1 MDDRRTPPPE
11 RTRAAGATAT
21 AAVLAATATAL
32 VVVLAGCTA
41 ATPTG
46 TGAATTAPAA
56 AGSDAASAS
65 GASGAADPARAS
77 GDALWPAGAG
87 FDYQLGGAS
96 PVPDGVTVVAR
107 DSTDEPA
114 GAGFDICYVNGFQ
127 SQPGAV
133 WPESLLLH
141 DASGGLLVDP
151 GWPDEHLFDTS
162 TPSNR
167 EALAELQEPV
177 IDGCAAAGF
186 DAVEFDNLDSYS
198 RSDGALDLD
207 DAVAFATL
215 LVERTHD
222 AGLVAGQKNTA
233 ELEARGR
240 DEIGFDFAV
249 VEECDRWD
257 ECGAFTDVYG
267 DAVLDIEYT
276 DDLRGSFDDVCARE
290 DTPASTVLR
299 DRDLVP
305 ADDPAYVY
313 EHC

>member
-1 MDDRRTPPPE
+1 MHERRPTSPSA
-11 RTRAAGATAT
+11 RTRSAAGTT
-21 AAVLAATATAL
+21 AALAAAAL
-32 VVVLAGCTA
+32 VAVLAGCSA
-41 ATPTG
+41 ATPAAGDDTTG
-46 TGAATTAPAA
+46 TTAVTGAGGPTST
-56 AGSDAASAS
+56 SSA
-65 GASGAADPARAS
+65 
-77 GDALWPAGAG
+77 ALWPAGAG

-96 PVPDGVTVVAR
+96 PVPDGATVVAR

-127 SQPGAV
+127 TQPGAE
-133 WPESLLLH
+133 WPEPLLVH

-151 GWPDEHLFDTS
+151 GWPDEHLLDIS
-162 TPSNR
+162 TPENR
-167 EALAELQEPV
+167 EALAELQAPV
-177 IDGCAAAGF
+177 VEGCAAAGF

-198 RSDGALDLD
+198 RSQGALDLD

-215 LVERTHD
+215 LVQRTHD
-222 AGLVAGQKNTA
+222 AGLAAAQKNTA

-257 ECGAFTDVYG
+257 ECSAFTDVYG
-267 DAVLDIEYT
+267 DRVLDIEYA
-276 DDLRGSFDDVCARE
+276 DDLRGTFDDVCARE

-313 EHC
+313 ERC

>member
-1 MDDRRTPPPE
+1 MAERRTTPAP
-11 RTRAAGATAT
+11 RWTRRPAGATAV
-21 AAVLAATATAL
+21 AAVSAAAATAL
-32 VVVLAGCTA
+32 VLVLVGCAPSAPA
-41 ATPTG
+41 AT
-46 TGAATTAPAA
+46 TGAAA
-56 AGSDAASAS
+56 AGAAGAASS
-65 GASGAADPARAS
+65 GATGAGDPARAS
-77 GDALWPAGAG
+77 DVAPWPAGAG

-114 GAGFDICYVNGFQ
+114 GAGFDVCYVNGFQ
-127 SQPGAV
+127 TQPGVV

-162 TPSNR
+162 TAENR
-167 EALAELQEPV
+167 EALAELQAPV

-207 DAVAFATL
+207 DAVAFTTL

-222 AGLVAGQKNTA
+222 AGLAAGQKNTA

-249 VEECDRWD
+249 VEECDRYS
-257 ECGAFTDVYG
+257 ECDVYTSVYG
-267 DAVLDIEYT
+267 QHVLAIEYT
-276 DDLRGSFDDVCARE
+276 DDLRDTVAGLCSRE
-290 DTPASTVLR
+290 STPRSTVVR

-305 ADDPAYVY
+305 ADDAAYSFAR
-313 EHC
+313 C

>member
-1 MDDRRTPPPE
+1 MDERRPDPPCE
-11 RTRAAGATAT
+11 RTGRGAGA
-21 AAVLAATATAL
+21 AAVVATVAAATAL
-32 VVVLAGCTA
+32 VVGLAGCSATMPA
-41 ATPTG
+41 ATS
-46 TGAATTAPAA
+46 GAAA
-56 AGSDAASAS
+56 AGGAGAAPSEAT
-65 GASGAADPARAS
+65 GAADPGRAS
-77 GDALWPAGAG
+77 GADLWPAGAG

-127 SQPGAV
+127 TQPGAV

-162 TPSNR
+162 TAEAR
-167 EALAELQEPV
+167 EALAELQAPV

-215 LVERTHD
+215 LVTRTHQ
-222 AGLVAGQKNTA
+222 AGLAAGQKNTA

-249 VEECDRWD
+249 VEECDLYS

-267 DAVLDIEYT
+267 DGVLAIEYT
-276 DDLRGSFDDVCARE
+276 DDLRDTVEGLCSRE
-290 DTPASTVLR
+290 STPRSTVVR

-305 ADDPAYVY
+305 ADDPGYSFAR
-313 EHC
+313 C

>member
-1 MDDRRTPPPE
+1 MDHGRRTPPRAGTRLAG
-11 RTRAAGATAT
+11 RTAAVVAT
-21 AAVLAATATAL
+21 AAATAL
-32 VVVLAGCTA
+32 VVVLAGCA
-41 ATPTG
+41 APAP
-46 TGAATTAPAA
+46 AATTGAGA
-56 AGSDAASAS
+56 AGAASAPPS
-65 GASGAADPARAS
+65 GATGAADPASAS

-87 FDYQLGGAS
+87 LDYQLGGAS

-127 SQPGAV
+127 SQPGSV

-162 TPSNR
+162 TDENR
-167 EALAELQEPV
+167 EALAELHRPV
-177 IDGCAAAGF
+177 VDGCAAAGF

-222 AGLVAGQKNTA
+222 AGLAAGQKNTA

-249 VEECDRWD
+249 TEECDRWD
-257 ECGAFTDVYG
+257 ECGAFADVYG
-267 DAVLDIEYT
+267 DSVLDIEYT
-276 DDLRGSFDDVCARE
+276 DDLRGSFDEVCARA

-313 EHC
+313 ERC

>member
-1 MDDRRTPPPE
+1 MDERRGTPPRARTRLAGRTPAVVA
-11 RTRAAGATAT
+11 TVAA
-21 AAVLAATATAL
+21 ATAL
-32 VVVLAGCTA
+32 VVGLAGCSATTPATTSA
-41 ATPTG
+41 AGAASGAGAAPSES
-46 TGAATTAPAA
+46 TGAGDP
-56 AGSDAASAS
+56 ASAS
-65 GASGAADPARAS
+65 DA
-77 GDALWPAGAG
+77 ALWPAGAG
-87 FDYQLGGAS
+87 VDYQLGGAS

-127 SQPGAV
+127 TQPGAV

-162 TPSNR
+162 TPANR
-167 EALAELQEPV
+167 EALVELQAPV

-222 AGLVAGQKNTA
+222 AGLAAGQKNTA

-249 VEECDRWD
+249 VEECDLYS
-257 ECGAFTDVYG
+257 ECKAFTDVYG
-267 DAVLDIEYT
+267 DHVLAIEYT
-276 DDLRGSFDDVCARE
+276 DDLRDTVEGLCSRGS
-290 DTPASTVLR
+290 TPRSTVVR
-299 DRDLVP
+299 DRDLVTP
-305 ADDPAYVY
+305 DDPGYSFAR
-313 EHC
+313 C

>member
-1 MDDRRTPPPE
+1 MDERRRTSPRE
-11 RTRAAGATAT
+11 RSGRAVGA
-21 AAVLAATATAL
+21 AAVVATVAAATAL
-32 VVVLAGCTA
+32 VVGLAGCSATVPA
-41 ATPTG
+41 ATS
-46 TGAATTAPAA
+46 GAAA
-56 AGSDAASAS
+56 AGGAGAAPS
-65 GASGAADPARAS
+65 GATRAADPTRAS
-77 GDALWPAGAG
+77 DVDLWPAGAG

-127 SQPGAV
+127 TQPGAV

-162 TPSNR
+162 TAENR
-167 EALAELQEPV
+167 EALAELQAPV
-177 IDGCAAAGF
+177 VDGCAAAGF

-215 LVERTHD
+215 LVERTHE
-222 AGLVAGQKNTA
+222 AGLAAGQKNTA

-249 VEECDRWD
+249 VEECDLYS

-267 DAVLDIEYT
+267 DHVLAIEYT
-276 DDLRGSFDDVCARE
+276 DDLR
-290 DTPASTVLR
+290 DTVAGLCSRVSTPRSTVVR

-313 EHC
+313 ERC

>member
-1 MDDRRTPPPE
+1 MDERRPTPPRE
-11 RTRAAGATAT
+11 RTGRGA
-21 AAVLAATATAL
+21 AAVVATVAAATAL
-32 VVVLAGCTA
+32 VVGLAGCSA
-41 ATPTG
+41 AVP
-46 TGAATTAPAA
+46 ATTSGAAA
-56 AGSDAASAS
+56 AGGAGAAPS
-65 GASGAADPARAS
+65 GATRAADPARAS
-77 GDALWPAGAG
+77 GADLWPAGAG

-127 SQPGAV
+127 TQPGAV

-162 TPSNR
+162 TAENR
-167 EALAELQEPV
+167 EALVDLQAPAV
-177 IDGCAAAGF
+177 DGCAAAGF

-215 LVERTHD
+215 LVERTHE
-222 AGLVAGQKNTA
+222 AGLAAGQKNTA

-249 VEECDRWD
+249 VEECDLYS

-267 DAVLDIEYT
+267 DHVLAIEYT
-276 DDLRGSFDDVCARE
+276 DDLRDTVEGLCSRGS
-290 DTPASTVLR
+290 TPRSTVVR

-313 EHC
+313 ERC